1 MCCGFLC
8 CSVDFAFKTCAQ
20 AAQIGCHV
28 WLKRVKSK
36 DNISDLPSRED
47 YKLMREIG
55 ATWRAPVIASL
66 FIEK

>member
-1 MCCGFLC
+1 MQ
-8 CSVDFAFKTCAQ
+8 VIETADMAM

-28 WLKRVKSK
+28 WLKTLEAKSK
-36 DNISDLPSRED
+36 GNFSDLPSREG

-66 FIEK
+66 FIKK